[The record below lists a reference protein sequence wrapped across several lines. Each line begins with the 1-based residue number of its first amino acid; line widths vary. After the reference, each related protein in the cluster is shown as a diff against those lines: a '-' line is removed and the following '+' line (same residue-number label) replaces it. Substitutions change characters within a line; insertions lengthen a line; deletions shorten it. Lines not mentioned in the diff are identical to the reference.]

1 MCPQCRAFITTSD
14 RVCPYCDEKVAP
26 RVVDERNPAA
36 IMGLIPAAKF
46 TTSVIVFLNIA
57 IYIGCQINDRLTSA
71 GLKNSYAILLG
82 HQWWRLVT
90 AGFLHGGL
98 LHIGMNMWI
107 LNDLGAEVERTYGTA
122 RFLVIYFVSTV
133 CGFLLSAYMSLNPSL
148 GASAG
153 ILGLIGAMIA
163 FGLRNRTQVGRD
175 IRSHYVKWAIY
186 GIAFG
191 LLGIFSVDNWAHI
204 GGLAGG
210 MAVAYVA
217 GTPVHSSRLGEQVWK
232 ALATV
237 AVLLTAFSFWEM
249 YVQFI
254 GQAQPL
260 VISPV

>member
-14 RVCPYCDEKVAP
+14 RVCPYCEERVGP
-26 RVVDERNPAA
+26 RIVEERNPAA

-46 TTSVIVFLNIA
+46 TTSVIILLNVA
-57 IYIGCQINDRLTSA
+57 IYIASQINEALVQVGD
-71 GLKNSYAILLG
+71 KNSYLVLQQ
-82 HQWWRLVT
+82 HEWYRLIT

-98 LHIGMNMWI
+98 LHIGMNMWV
-107 LNDLGAEVERTYGTA
+107 LNDLGGEVERTYGTA

-133 CGFLLSAYMSLNPSL
+133 CGFLLSSYMSLHPSL

-175 IRSHYVKWAIY
+175 IRAQYVKWAIY
-186 GIAFG
+186 ALAFG

-204 GGLAGG
+204 GGVAGG
-210 MAVAYVA
+210 LAVAYVA
-217 GTPVHSSRLGEQVWK
+217 GTPVHSSRAMEQCWK

-237 AVLLTAFSFWEM
+237 AVLLTAFSFWQM
-249 YVQFI
+249 YMQFT
-254 GQAQPL
+254 ASAPPMT
-260 VISPV
+260 ISPV